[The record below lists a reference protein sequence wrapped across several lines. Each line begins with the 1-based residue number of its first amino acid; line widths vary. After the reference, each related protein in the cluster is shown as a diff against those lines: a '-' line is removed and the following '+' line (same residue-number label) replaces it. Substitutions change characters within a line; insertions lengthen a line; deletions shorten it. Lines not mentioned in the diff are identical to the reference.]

1 MQTTNNLSATVVSIG
16 ARGCKHIVVSMFQL
30 LMMCQH
36 LWRGQRHGAV
46 GGVVGADD
54 QGGRWLRLGGV
65 SFLEVGGLNKTRRL

>member
-16 ARGCKHIVVSMFQL
+16 ARGWKHIVLSMFQL
-30 LMMCQH
+30 LSAQH
-36 LWRGQRHGAV
+36 QWRGQRHGAV